1 MRAVILGLPVPS
13 IPLSVRIGAFCA
25 LWASAF
31 SVSKIALADCPPLL
45 LLTMRFLLAGALML
59 GAAAI
64 FGMRLRLTRGKVLIF
79 AILGIAN
86 QAAYLGLSNIGLQ
99 SVSSG
104 LAALIIS
111 ANPVLTSVLAVPFLG
126 EKMSGRKAAGLLL
139 GVFGVLFVVA
149 HRFGGG
155 VDHPTGIAFT
165 VAGLISMVCGTV
177 VFKKFAPED
186 ELWAGTAVQSLAAG
200 CALLPI
206 ALTFE
211 RVADVRPGWRLI
223 VTLGYLV
230 LFVSALAYVLWFHLL
245 TVFGATAASSFHFLT
260 PPLGLLFGW
269 LLLGE
274 PVAISDLLGIVPV
287 AVGIYLVTHS
297 APSRK
302 GAQQDHHRP
311 RLRWSKIKQI

>member
-64 FGMRLRLTRGKVLIF
+64 FGMRLRLTRGKVITF

-86 QAAYLGLSNIGLQ
+86 QAAYLGLTNIGLQ

-104 LAALIIS
+104 LAALIIG
-111 ANPVLTSVLAVPFLG
+111 ANPVLISLLAMPFLG
-126 EKMSGRKAAGLLL
+126 EEMSGRKAVGLLL
-139 GVFGVLFVVA
+139 RVFGVLFVVA
-149 HRFGGG
+149 HRLGGG
-155 VDHPTGIAFT
+155 VDHPIGIAFT
-165 VAGLISMVCGTV
+165 VAALISMVCGTV

-186 ELWAGTAVQSLAAG
+186 DLWVGTAVQSLVAG
-200 CALLPI
+200 SALLPI
-206 ALTFE
+206 ALNFE
-211 RVADVRPGWRLI
+211 RVADIRPDWRLI

-230 LFVSALAYVLWFHLL
+230 LFVSVLAYVLWFHLL
-245 TVFGATAASSFHFLT
+245 TVFGATAASSYHFLT

-269 LLLGE
+269 YLLGE
-274 PVAISDLLGIVPV
+274 PVATLDLIGIVPV
-287 AVGIYLVTHS
+287 ALGIYLVT
-297 APSRK
+297 
-302 GAQQDHHRP
+302 RP
-311 RLRWSKIKQI
+311 ARAALPDAN